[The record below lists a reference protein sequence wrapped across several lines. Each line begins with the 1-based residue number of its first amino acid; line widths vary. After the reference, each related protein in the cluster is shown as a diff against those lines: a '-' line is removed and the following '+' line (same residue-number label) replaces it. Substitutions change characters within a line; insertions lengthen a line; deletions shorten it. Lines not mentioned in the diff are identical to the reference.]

1 MPCSHNPPPTSRPP
15 EEIKSFAISNFSY
28 NFSLIFV
35 LSNLQIIYGFLCGLP
50 FDF

>member
-1 MPCSHNPPPTSRPP
+1 MPCSHNPPPTSRPA
-15 EEIKSFAISNFSY
+15 EESKNFAISKFSY

-35 LSNLQIIYGFLCGLP
+35 LSTLQIIYGLCGLP